1 MRGNFI
7 YLIIEFVKE
16 RTFEDVSTLNFDE
29 HSDGNIIK
37 ITQGFFFNM
46 YFFFPRPTWVIYK
59 FP

>member
-46 YFFFPRPTWVIYK
+46 YFFFSTTHLGDL
-59 FP
+59 